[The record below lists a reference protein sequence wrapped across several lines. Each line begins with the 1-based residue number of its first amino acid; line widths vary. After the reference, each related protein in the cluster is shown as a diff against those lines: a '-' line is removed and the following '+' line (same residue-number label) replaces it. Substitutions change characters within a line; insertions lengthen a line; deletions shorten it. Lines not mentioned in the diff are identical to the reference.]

1 MIENIA
7 AKMTKI
13 SGNAISKSRFRDRRN
28 FLKIEACI
36 INKGAGKRGGD
47 REDRSGD
54 RGNRSGGRI
63 EHL

>member
-1 MIENIA
+1 
-7 AKMTKI
+7 MTKI

-36 INKGAGKRGGD
+36 IYKGAGKRGGD
-47 REDRSGD
+47 REN
-54 RGNRSGGRI
+54 RGGGRI